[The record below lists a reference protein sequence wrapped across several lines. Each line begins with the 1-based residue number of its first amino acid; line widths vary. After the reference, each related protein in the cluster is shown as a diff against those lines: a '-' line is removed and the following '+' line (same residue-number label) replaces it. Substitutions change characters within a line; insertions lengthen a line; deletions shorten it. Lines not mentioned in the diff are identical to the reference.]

1 MRTLAPAILIALF
14 STLSVHTPGRASQPA
29 TQSDTALACAP
40 LGSVYM
46 RTTLYFGLNRPAGMV
61 TEGQW
66 KAFLRDEVTPRFPQ
80 GLTVWEA
87 NGQWQQSNG
96 RISQE
101 RAKVLLLV
109 HDDTPAVH
117 TKLLAVVEAYKG
129 SFQQESVLWESA
141 RVCAAF

>member
-1 MRTLAPAILIALF
+1 MRTLTPAILIALC
-14 STLSVHTPGRASQPA
+14 SALSVHTPGASQAVTPNDAA
-29 TQSDTALACAP
+29 TACEP
-40 LGSVYM
+40 LGTAYL

-61 TEGQW
+61 TDRQW
-66 KAFLRDEVTPRFPQ
+66 KVFLRDEVTPRFPQ

-101 RAKVLLLV
+101 HAKVLLLV
-109 HDDTPAVH
+109 HDDTPAVRA
-117 TKLLAVVEAYKG
+117 KLRAVIESYKKA
-129 SFQQESVLWESA
+129 FQQESVLWESA